1 MKPVGVFKIH
11 LHTKFYETLL
21 LNRNMEYTFYAA
33 HMLLLCIQ
41 NKSNFN
47 KTCP

>member
-1 MKPVGVFKIH
+1 MKLVGVFKIH
-11 LHTKFYETLL
+11 PHTKFYETFL
-21 LNRNMEYTFYAA
+21 LNKTMEYKFHAA
-33 HMLLLCIQ
+33 HLLLLCIQ

>member
-1 MKPVGVFKIH
+1 MKLVGVFKIH
-11 LHTKFYETLL
+11 PHTKFYETFL
-21 LNRNMEYTFYAA
+21 LNRNMEYIFHAA
-33 HMLLLCIQ
+33 HTLLLCIQ